1 MHEGMATPHKIL
13 VVEDDPEIR
22 AGTVRLL
29 AKAGYLVFEAENGAR
44 GLVEALAVRPD
55 LILSDVAM
63 PELDGIELCRQVRA
77 HPDLTDTLFMFLSS
91 ARTQPEEQ
99 ADGLDIGA
107 DGYIARPVNA
117 RELLSRVLAMM
128 RILEANARTRETVIQ
143 ADRRERLARHVL
155 EALNDPAST
164 KDAVRAILRL
174 IKDAWGFEAVALRL
188 REGADCPYYETIG
201 FLERFVRLESSLCVR
216 DEAGNLARGAQ
227 GDVVLECMCGNVLRG
242 RTDPSQPFFTK
253 GGSFWSNCTTDL
265 LASTTQTERQSYT
278 RNRCNSVG
286 YESVA
291 LVPLRVGKETIGLL
305 QMNDHRRNQFAPELI
320 GFFEGLGASIGIA
333 IGRKRSEEALVESQK
348 TLDAIIEST
357 SDFVWAVDPER
368 FGLLTFNCGLRDY
381 FLNKRG
387 ITIQLGHRPEDLFP
401 AGDFVQRWREMYTQ
415 ALGEGPHMAEY
426 TTYTGNEILRLS
438 FNLMARDG
446 RVFGISAFGRDI
458 TDLKRAEAE
467 KVKVDAQLRQSQKM
481 ESVGRLA
488 GGVAHDFNN
497 NLAVIMGHVEMALDH
512 IDPSEPIHSD
522 LEQIRKATQRSADLT
537 RQLLAFA
544 RKQTIAPKVLNLNE
558 TVTGML
564 KMLRRLLNED
574 IDLNWQPAPDLWL
587 IKVDP
592 SQIDQILV
600 NLCVNA
606 RDAISDVGRLTIET
620 GNSVLDQ
627 AFVAVHADASPGE
640 YVRLA
645 ATDTGCGMDQET
657 QTHMFEPFFTT
668 KGLGKGTGLGLATV
682 YGAVKQNNGFLD
694 FQSEL
699 GKGTTFT
706 IYLPRHVGSVEEQ
719 REKAA
724 GSGEHSRATI
734 LLVEDEPAVLRIT
747 KTRLERMGYTVLSA
761 STAGEAMRAAQEHT
775 GAIHLLLT
783 DVIMP
788 EMNGRDLAAKLLSI
802 CPQAKCLFMSG
813 YTADVIAEHGI
824 LEEGVS
830 FIQKPFSTKELV
842 AKVREALD
850 SGDDP

>member
-1 MHEGMATPHKIL
+1 MHEGMAAPNKIL

-29 AKAGYLVFEAENGAR
+29 ANAGYLVFEAENGAR

-63 PELDGIELCRQVRA
+63 SELSGIDLCRQVRA
-77 HPDLTDTLFMFLSS
+77 HPDLKDTLFMFLSS
-91 ARTQPEEQ
+91 ARTNPDEQ
-99 ADGLDIGA
+99 ADGLDAGA
-107 DGYIARPVNA
+107 DGYIARPVNN

-128 RILEANARTRETVIQ
+128 RILEATARANETAIRAQ
-143 ADRRERLARHVL
+143 QRERLARQVL
-155 EALNDPAST
+155 EALNDPSST
-164 KDAVRAILRL
+164 KDAVREILQL
-174 IKDAWGFEAVALRL
+174 IKDTWGFEAVAIRL
-188 REGADCPYYETIG
+188 GEGEDCPYYETIG
-201 FLERFVRLESSLCVR
+201 FLERFVQLESSLRVR
-216 DEAGNLARGAQ
+216 DETGNLVRDAQ
-227 GDVVLECMCGNVLRG
+227 GDAVLECMCGNVLRE
-242 RTDPSQPFFTK
+242 RTDLSQPFFTK

-265 LASTTQTERQSYT
+265 LASTAETERQSYI

-305 QMNDHRRNQFAPELI
+305 QINDHRRNQFTPELI
-320 GFFEGLGASIGIA
+320 GFLEGLGASLGIA

-368 FGLLTFNCGLRDY
+368 FGLLTFNHGLRDY
-381 FLNKRG
+381 FFDKRG
-387 ITIQLGHRPEDLFP
+387 ISIQLGHRPEDLFP

-415 ALGEGPHMAEY
+415 ALAEGPHTAEY
-426 TTYTGNEILRLS
+426 TTCAGNGTLRLS
-438 FNLMARDG
+438 FNLMTRDG

-467 KVKVDAQLRQSQKM
+467 KVKVDAQLRQAHKM

-497 NLAVIMGHVEMALDH
+497 NLAIIMGHVEMALDH
-512 IDPSEPIHSD
+512 IDPSEPIHTD

-544 RKQTIAPKVLNLNE
+544 RKQTVAPKVLNLNE
-558 TVTGML
+558 TVMGML
-564 KMLRRLLNED
+564 KMLRRLLGED

-587 IKVDP
+587 TKVDP

-606 RDAISDVGRLTIET
+606 RDAIVDVGRLIIET

-627 AFVAVHADASPGE
+627 DYVASHAGAVLGE

-645 ATDTGCGMDQET
+645 VTDTGCGMDHET
-657 QTHMFEPFFTT
+657 QAHMFEPFFTT

-682 YGAVKQNNGFLD
+682 YGAVKQNNGFIY
-694 FQSEL
+694 FHSEL

-706 IYLPRHVGSVEEQ
+706 IYLPRHVGAVEEQ

-747 KTRLERMGYTVLSA
+747 KNRLEELGYSVFSA
-761 STAGEAMRAAQEHT
+761 STAGEAMRVAQEHA

-802 CPQAKCLFMSG
+802 YPATKCLFMSG

-824 LEEGVS
+824 LEEGVF
-830 FIQKPFSTKELV
+830 FIQKPFSTKELA
-842 AKVREALD
+842 AKVREVLGG
-850 SGDDP
+850 GDDP

>member
-1 MHEGMATPHKIL
+1 MHEGMATPNKIL

-29 AKAGYLVFEAENGAR
+29 AKAGYLVFEAENGTR

-63 PELDGIELCRQVRA
+63 PELDGIGLCRQVRA
-77 HPDLTDTLFMFLSS
+77 HPDLKDTLFMLLSS
-91 ARTQPEEQ
+91 TRTKPDEQ
-99 ADGLDIGA
+99 ADGLDVGA
-107 DGYIARPVNA
+107 DGYIARPVNN
-117 RELLSRVLAMM
+117 RELLSRVSAMM
-128 RILEANARTRETVIQ
+128 RILEANGRANETAIRAQ
-143 ADRRERLARHVL
+143 QRERLARQVL
-155 EALNDPAST
+155 EALNDPSST
-164 KDAVRAILRL
+164 KDAVREILQL

-188 REGADCPYYETIG
+188 SEGEDCPYYETIG
-201 FLERFVRLESSLCVR
+201 FLERFVKLESSLCVR
-216 DEAGNLARGAQ
+216 DETGNLARDAQ
-227 GDVVLECMCGNVLRG
+227 GDAVLECMCGNLLRG

-265 LASTTQTERQSYT
+265 LASTTETDRQSYT
-278 RNRCNSVG
+278 RNRCNSVS

-305 QMNDHRRNQFAPELI
+305 QINDHRRNQFTPELI
-320 GFFEGLGASIGIA
+320 GFLEGLGASIGIA
-333 IGRKRSEEALVESQK
+333 IGRKRSAEALVESQK

-357 SDFVWAVDPER
+357 SDLVWAVDPER
-368 FGLLTFNCGLRDY
+368 FGLLTFNRGLRDY
-381 FLNKRG
+381 FFDKRG

-415 ALGEGPHMAEY
+415 TLGEGPHTAEY
-426 TTYTGNEILRLS
+426 TTCAGNGTLRLS
-438 FNLMARDG
+438 FNLMTRDG

-467 KVKVDAQLRQSQKM
+467 KVKVDAQLRQAQKM

-497 NLAVIMGHVEMALDH
+497 NLAVIMGHVEMALDR
-512 IDPSEPIHSD
+512 IDPSEPTHTD

-544 RKQTIAPKVLNLNE
+544 RKQTVAPKMLNLNE
-558 TVTGML
+558 TVMGML
-564 KMLRRLLNED
+564 KMLRRLLGED

-606 RDAISDVGRLTIET
+606 RDAIADVGRLTIET
-620 GNSVLDQ
+620 GNSIFDQDYVVSHAGAVL
-627 AFVAVHADASPGE
+627 GE

-645 ATDTGCGMDQET
+645 VTDTGCGMDEET

-682 YGAVKQNNGFLD
+682 YGAVKQNNGFID
-694 FQSEL
+694 FRSEL
-699 GKGTTFT
+699 GKGATFT
-706 IYLPRHVGSVEEQ
+706 IYLPRHAGAVEEQ
-719 REKAA
+719 REEAD

-747 KTRLERMGYTVLSA
+747 KNRLEELGYSVFSA
-761 STAGEAMRAAQEHT
+761 STAGEAMRVAQEHA

-802 CPQAKCLFMSG
+802 CPQTKCLFMSG

-824 LEEGVS
+824 LEEGVF

-842 AKVREALD
+842 AKMREILD
-850 SGDDP
+850 GGDGP

>member
-1 MHEGMATPHKIL
+1 VAAPNKIL
-13 VVEDDPEIR
+13 VVEDDPETR

-29 AKAGYLVFEAENGAR
+29 AKAGYLVFEAESGAR

-77 HPDLTDTLFMFLSS
+77 HPDLKDTLFMFLSS
-91 ARTQPEEQ
+91 ARTKPDEQ
-99 ADGLDIGA
+99 ADGLDVGA
-107 DGYIARPVNA
+107 DGYIAQPVGN
-117 RELLSRVLAMM
+117 RELLSRISAMM
-128 RILEANARTRETVIQ
+128 RILEANARANETAVR
-143 ADRRERLARHVL
+143 ADRQEKLARQVL
-155 EALNDPAST
+155 EALSDPAST

-188 REGADCPYYETIG
+188 REGEDCPYYETIG
-201 FLERFVRLESSLCVR
+201 FPERFVRLERSLCVR
-216 DEAGNLARGAQ
+216 DGAGNLVRDAQ
-227 GDVVLECMCGNVLRG
+227 GDAVLECMCGNVLCG

-291 LVPLRVGKETIGLL
+291 LVPLRVGRETIGLL
-305 QMNDHRRNQFAPELI
+305 QINDHRRSQFAAELI
-320 GFFEGLGASIGIA
+320 GFLEGLGASIGIA
-333 IGRKRSEEALVESQK
+333 IDRKRSEETLVESQK

-357 SDFVWAVDPER
+357 ADFVWAVDPER
-368 FGLLTFNCGLRDY
+368 FGLLTFNRGLRDY
-381 FLNKRG
+381 FFNKRG

-415 ALGEGPHMAEY
+415 ALGEGPHTAEY
-426 TTYTGNEILRLS
+426 TTYAGSEILRLS

-446 RVFGISAFGRDI
+446 RVFGISVFGREI

-467 KVKVDAQLRQSQKM
+467 KAKLDAQLRQAQKM

-497 NLAVIMGHVEMALDH
+497 NLAVIMGHVEMALEQL
-512 IDPSEPIHSD
+512 DPAEPIHAD

-544 RKQTIAPKVLNLNE
+544 RKQTVAPKVLNLNE
-558 TVTGML
+558 TVAGML
-564 KMLRRLLNED
+564 KMLRRLLGED
-574 IDLNWQPAPDLWL
+574 IDLNWQPSPDLWL

-592 SQIDQILV
+592 SQVDQILV

-606 RDAISDVGRLTIET
+606 RDAIADVGRLTIET
-620 GNSVLDQ
+620 GNGVLDQ
-627 AFVAVHADASPGE
+627 AFVAAHAGGRPGE

-645 ATDTGCGMDQET
+645 VTDTGCGMDQET

-682 YGAVKQNNGFLD
+682 YGAVKQNDGFID
-694 FQSEL
+694 FHSDP

-706 IYLPRHVGSVEEQ
+706 IYLPRHQGAAEEQ
-719 REKAA
+719 PGKPG

-747 KTRLERMGYTVLSA
+747 KTRLERLGYTVLAA
-761 STAGEAMRAAQEHT
+761 SNALEAMRVAQEHA

-802 CPQAKCLFMSG
+802 CPQTKCLFMSG
-813 YTADVIAEHGI
+813 YTADVIADHGI
-824 LEEGVS
+824 LDEGVS

-842 AKVREALD
+842 AKVRELLD
-850 SGDDP
+850 GGDVP